1 MSIEKSN
8 NNRWI
13 EELNNLQQLPD
24 ESFDKNNAWEKLHNR
39 LVKKKNVK
47 KPFFLWRAAASVA
60 VLITLL
66 LLNNK
71 NDKVTDKKTAVEKK
85 RNNSLQKVSPVAEKE
100 IITEQV
106 KTIVPPESKKAEILI
121 PKKQNQSPEENI
133 SISDLQLPHD
143 ILKTPE
149 NIAAADTN
157 TKNTV
162 TAFPATAETKKKL
175 RVVHNNE
182 LGYQPTEV
190 SEPEKKASY
199 AVSFIPGKR
208 RIIYENTE
216 DNGVNTLPDNIKP
229 KKSILHFGSFI
240 SQKQ

>member
-8 NNRWI
+8 NKRWI
-13 EELNNLQQLPD
+13 EELKNLKQLPD

-39 LVKKKNVK
+39 PVKKKNIK
-47 KPFFLWRAAASVA
+47 KPVFLWWAAASVA

-66 LLNNK
+66 LLNNN

-85 RNNSLQKVSPVAEKE
+85 RNNSLQNISPIDEKE

-106 KTIVPPESKKAEILI
+106 KTIIPSESKKIETLIL
-121 PKKQNQSPEENI
+121 KKQKQSPEENI
-133 SISDLQLPHD
+133 SISDLQLPQG
-143 ILKTPE
+143 IIKAPE
-149 NIAAADTN
+149 NTAAADTT
-157 TKNTV
+157 TKS
-162 TAFPATAETKKKL
+162 TATTLIAKVETKKKI

-182 LGYQPTEV
+182 LGYQPSEA

-199 AVSFIPGKR
+199 AGSFIPGKR
-208 RIIYENTE
+208 RIIYQNTE
-216 DNGVNTLPDNIKP
+216 DNGVNTLPDNTKS
-229 KKSILHFGSFI
+229 KKSILHISSFI